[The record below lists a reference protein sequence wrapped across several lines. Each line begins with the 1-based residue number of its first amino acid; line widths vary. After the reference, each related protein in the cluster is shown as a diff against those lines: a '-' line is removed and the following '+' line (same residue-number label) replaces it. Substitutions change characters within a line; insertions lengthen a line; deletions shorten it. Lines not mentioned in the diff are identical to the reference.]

1 MNRKMF
7 FLSAIVL
14 AATLLAACGSASTP
28 ALPPEAAVA
37 GQAASGLPVAAST
50 ATMTGSPTATL
61 VLTDTP
67 AKATSIPLT
76 ATPSFPPQETA
87 DYFDAPC
94 PSVTYVEDITVPDGW
109 EVGPDTL
116 FTKTWRLKNTGRC
129 NLSALSLLVF
139 DSGTRMGAPDQQTL
153 MDQKKEV
160 KSGGLFDLS
169 LDLISPA
176 APGDYTAVFKILAP
190 YGSPNGTYADIRL
203 WVKIRVIAPTPIP
216 ASMLPTRVV
225 SRQATIPAGG
235 DGSVTAACPAGTAVT
250 GGGYSSANAWQIDS
264 YLVQYIKLDVTA
276 MHKEGNGWTAR
287 GTNYG
292 DMAVVLTVYAIC
304 LNDPAAVTAEVQ
316 KDISVDAKGGSRVVV
331 ACPEGSA
338 LTGGG
343 YDAGGMFVK
352 ENIPTDKGWRVAVTN
367 GEDTEQTYSAYAVC
381 LTGVPVRA
389 AWVSGSR
396 GMPWNGSGYVKA
408 ACPPDAALTGGGFA
422 NDDPNVTVNEATVH
436 GALWITHAYNLYID
450 PSKAKVASYAVCLA
464 KL

>member
-1 MNRKMF
+1 LTRKII
-7 FLSAIVL
+7 FLSGIVL
-14 AATLLAACGSASTP
+14 SAALLAACGSSATP
-28 ALPPEAAVA
+28 TLPPEAAVA
-37 GQAASGLPVAAST
+37 GQGASGSPVATAT
-50 ATMTGSPTATL
+50 ATMTRSPAATQ
-61 VLTDTP
+61 VITDTP
-67 AKATSIPLT
+67 AKATSVPLT

-94 PSVTYVEDITVPDGW
+94 PSVTYVEDITVPDNW
-109 EVGPDTL
+109 ETGPDTL

-139 DSGTRMGAPDQQTL
+139 DSGTRMGAPDQQAL
-153 MDQKKEV
+153 ADQDVVV
-160 KSGGLFDLS
+160 KPGALFDLS

-190 YGSPNGTYADIRL
+190 YGSPDGTYADIRL
-203 WVKIRVIAPTPIP
+203 WVKIRVIAPTPMP
-216 ASMLPTRVV
+216 ASMLQTRVV

-250 GGGYSSANAWQIDS
+250 GGGYSSANSWQIDS

-276 MHKEGNGWTAR
+276 MHKEGNGWTAH

-292 DMAVVLTVYAIC
+292 DMAVALTVYAIC
-304 LNDPAAVTAEVQ
+304 LNDPAAVTAVVQ
-316 KDISVDAKGGSRVVV
+316 KDIKVGAKGGSRVVV

-352 ENIPTDKGWRVAVTN
+352 ENLPTDKGWQVAVTN
-367 GEDTEQTYSAYAVC
+367 GGDAEQTYSAYAVC
-381 LTGVPVRA
+381 LTGVPVRTSWA
-389 AWVSGSR
+389 SGSR
-396 GMPWNGSGYVKA
+396 GIPWNGSGYVKA

-422 NDDPNVTVNEATVH
+422 NDNPSVTVNESTVH
-436 GALWITHAYNLYID
+436 GALWITHAYNLYLD
-450 PSKAKVASYAVCLA
+450 PSKAKVVSYAACLA